1 MDEIDYP
8 MLIKESRLRIKAM
21 DDRIKQIVA
30 NKKQKLDMLMALT
43 NEIASMEDVIN
54 NIQQSIKAEIDMV
67 ENLKHTYLSA
77 RMSELGNRLSVIERG
92 LVYDSTI

>member
-21 DDRIKQIVA
+21 DDRIKEIVA

-43 NEIASMEDVIN
+43 NEIALMEDVIN
-54 NIQQSIKAEIDMV
+54 NIQQSIKAEIDME
-67 ENLKHTYLSA
+67 ENLEHTYLSV
-77 RMSELGNRLSVIERG
+77 RMSQFGNRLSVIESR